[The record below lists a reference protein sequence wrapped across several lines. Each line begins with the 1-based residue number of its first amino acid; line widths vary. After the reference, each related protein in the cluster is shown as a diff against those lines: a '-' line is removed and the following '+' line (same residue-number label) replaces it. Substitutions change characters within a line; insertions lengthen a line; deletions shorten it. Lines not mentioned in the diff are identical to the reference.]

1 MRVMRPA
8 LFLHLICLGTWLGCL
23 LVEGVIEARARRD
36 RELLRAVSRLHRS
49 IDLWVE
55 IPAFSGVLASGLWLS
70 LGAAWTSALVAKVLL
85 GAFAILVNVA
95 CLWPVFRR
103 ARRRSRRLLADAA
116 SLAARL
122 PGLRR
127 GVPRGARRVAPRAG
141 ANGLALTRQNTISTF
156 RFTRLTHSV

>member
-103 ARRRSRRLLADAA
+103 ARAAEADDFLLMQRHSLRVYLAFAMGFPAGLAALLLA
-116 SLAARL
+116 LARMGWL
-122 PGLRR
+122 
-127 GVPRGARRVAPRAG
+127 
-141 ANGLALTRQNTISTF
+141 
-156 RFTRLTHSV
+156 